1 MYVKYQKFLTIKGTC
16 THVHCNNLY
25 KMLKYFGK
33 PKKFYHFLNQ
43 FLLKIYF
50 DYLFKK

>member
-1 MYVKYQKFLTIKGTC
+1 
-16 THVHCNNLY
+16 
-25 KMLKYFGK
+25 MLKYFGK
-33 PKKFYHFLNQ
+33 PQKFYHFKNQ